1 MARQPAVV
9 VGEETV
15 FYAVPAVAVATMVT
29 KRRDIASALWAQR
42 FVAAGLDPSNRNTER
57 VFWASAPCV
66 FTTTLLQDDEMDEA
80 WGHYKR
86 PVEFFHAPATWH
98 EEYVNDTGDPQ
109 IKQTARRFDMTY
121 RHVMNFND
129 APSPVF
135 GSTDI
140 EQLKAYKS
148 GPPTEGNV
156 RTVLQSLAEDAGTRP
171 KDNVM
176 TTTFPLPGGSK
187 LKRVITLG
195 GVTWYIQPPRQPK
208 STVLGPR
215 VVGVE
220 LWRETGGGDGSWY
233 VDGKPALFVASA
245 ESIELSLRARYI
257 MTRAA
262 AEKVA
267 ASVADVFADHKP
279 VALDV
284 VSPGRPGVSKP
295 VVHTVSWRFVSY
307 VHRLLTTSWTSS
319 GSSRLMCGR
328 PDDVARRLLVK
339 LAEGF
344 SASGAWDD
352 FFDGPLMAEVATDM
366 MAVLEEH
373 YPILNSVSST

>member
-15 FYAVPAVAVATMVT
+15 FYAVPAVAVADMVT

-42 FVAAGLDPSNRNTER
+42 FVAAGLNPSSRNTER
-57 VFWASAPCV
+57 VFWVSAPRV
-66 FTTTLLQDDEMDEA
+66 LAASSLQDGGTNEA

-98 EEYVNDTGDPQ
+98 EEYTDDTDDPQ
-109 IKQTARRFDMTY
+109 IKQTVRRSDMQYQHETNY
-121 RHVMNFND
+121 KD
-129 APSPVF
+129 APKPVF
-135 GSTDI
+135 WFTDLV
-140 EQLKAYKS
+140 QLKAHKS
-148 GPPTEGNV
+148 GPPVEGDV
-156 RTVLQSLAEDAGTRP
+156 RTALQFLAGDKGTRP

-187 LKRVITLG
+187 LRRVITLG
-195 GVTWYIQPPRQPK
+195 GVTWYIQPPRQPT
-208 STVLGPR
+208 SMFVR
-215 VVGVE
+215 SQAVGVE
-220 LWRETGGGDGSWY
+220 IWRETGGGDGSWY
-233 VDGKPALFVASA
+233 VDGKPALFAASA

-262 AEKVA
+262 AEKAA

-284 VSPGRPGVSKP
+284 VSPNGRGVSKP
-295 VVHTVSWRFVSY
+295 VVHTVSRQFVSY
-307 VHRLLTTSWTSS
+307 VHRALTSTWVLP
-319 GSSRLMCGR
+319 GSPDIMCGH
-328 PDDVARRLLVK
+328 PDDVARRLMAK
-339 LAEGF
+339 FAEGF
-344 SASGAWDD
+344 SASSARDHL
-352 FFDGPLMAEVATDM
+352 FEERLTAEVATDL
-366 MAVLEEH
+366 MAVLGEH